1 MTRYLQQGEG
11 ERKRFKT
18 LGKYLCKACNCCL
31 IFVCLCFMTERKWY
45 LQKFKKTWP
54 VDEEIPSFRPHQ
66 IDEVVKLN
74 NFAKRLSEGKDSSKY
89 IFPQCAFG
97 ANGIREMVV
106 GHMREKRRSFKDTA
120 IQKGA
125 TSDPKA
131 SNGDTERGV
140 TKTKTLEN
148 LRPKT
153 RLSFRDYEN

>member
-89 IFPQCAFG
+89 IFPQCALSTN
-97 ANGIREMVV
+97 AIREMVM

-131 SNGDTERGV
+131 SNGDTESV
-140 TKTKTLEN
+140 
-148 LRPKT
+148 
-153 RLSFRDYEN
+153 